1 MAATTPTATP
11 TTTPNAG
18 DDRHPGEE
26 GAGRLGGVGGGRLR
40 GGPELGRR
48 GARGRLRG
56 RTAGAP
62 RLVLLR
68 GRARGRG
75 RGGGGRGRG
84 GGRAAHVRR
93 PCPAVLGAGR
103 DLPRGARAEG
113 RRRVV
118 RAAAAEGAPAGHA
131 EDRGAGRRE
140 VCGRRQARRPAAVP
154 RRPRRR
160 RPAVP
165 ARGAQGAAAGGARG
179 VPGGPVGAAA
189 AAAAGVQEG
198 PADDPPGKGRAA
210 LGPPQQPRVRRLGER
225 RRRRPALPCRGA
237 DLGGARQ
244 LRRVAA
250 SAAAAAGASAGA
262 AAPTAVR
269 TAMMAMV
276 LVELLAAAARALESQ
291 LRARSQDLMAR
302 SIQVRLFEALVAKD
316 MTWWGGQKEPWANI
330 NKVICLPAQVESAL
344 AAPRTLV
351 NRISTISIQF
361 ALVRQRSSRMLYAM
375 LLMHWAKFGV
385 NEVVSRLLSWFQ
397 RRSVRGLVMP
407 SQDKFTWIYALSP
420 EYIRL
425 YQSFARGPNEALD
438 LKRYLCGNNRQQ
450 ELTGAV
456 SSLAKPVMAVISQ
469 ACTVVELN
477 TMGSLMD
484 EGTLDISQA
493 ETVMQYASGVAR
505 DSESTYWDITAFQ
518 DKLSPLARAWDFV
531 ALPPKIVL
539 DRGFVPEGRA
549 KGHFVFEGV
558 HFHYPGRRSKILR
571 GTSFEV
577 KPGQV
582 VGITGTTGCGKST
595 CLSLVER
602 FFDVT
607 KGRILLDG
615 RDIREY
621 QPRWLRSQ
629 IVAVSQEPKLL
640 PLTIRDNLV
649 FGCDHDP
656 TLEEIEQACRA
667 ANIWD
672 SLTDPQ
678 KFPNGLETQM
688 TVAQNVAGG
697 EKQRLC
703 IARAILANPPILL
716 LDEATSA
723 LDEVSQA
730 QVQEALNKLMAGR
743 TTLAASSAAARKS

>member
-1 MAATTPTATP
+1 MIDILARRELADSAELAA
-11 TTTPNAG
+11 G
-18 DDRHPGEE
+18 VCEE
-26 GAGRLGGVGGGRLR
+26 AQSSGAEA
-40 GGPELGRR
+40 PE
-48 GARGRLRG
+48 A
-56 RTAGAP
+56 ACADAP
-62 RLVLLR
+62 PEH
-68 GRARGRG
+68 RASSSS
-75 RGGGGRGRG
+75 
-84 GGRAAHVRR
+84 AAA
-93 PCPAVLGAGR
+93 P
-103 DLPRGARAEG
+103 
-113 RRRVV
+113 
-118 RAAAAEGAPAGHA
+118 AAAAEEEEDEDEEEDGQLTYDDLARRCLELAEISPGAPELKAGV
-131 EDRGAGRRE
+131 EW
-140 VCGRRQARRPAAVP
+140 CGRLLLRELRRATRKTEAQDDVRFADGAKLDDLLLCPEDLDGVARLSRHAVP
-154 RRPRRR
+154 KALRLEVHEAYREGRWVRRR
-160 RPAVP
+160 QRRQEFRKALQMILLAKDALPWVLLSSLAS
-165 ARGAQGAAAGGARG
+165 AASASVG
-179 VPGGPVGAAA
+179 VVGLHYRAE
-189 AAAAGVQEG
+189 VL
-198 PADDPPGKGRAA
+198 AA
-210 LGPPQQPRVRRLGER
+210 LQ
-225 RRRRPALPCRGA
+225 RP
-237 DLGGARQ
+237 
-244 LRRVAA
+244 RRVAA